1 MNSLLSGLTGGSTA
15 ARFVVFN
22 VERSACSPMKPRS
35 SCTSVCHHAT
45 AEPLRIVNTHTPH
58 ARHVSLRLSAVLA
71 AQKSTLLSLF
81 VSVRLRV
88 RVCGQGLGV
97 CGSSLPQYLTTPH
110 PPCPLRV
117 CVFRSCPLSRNC
129 HVTVCR
135 GKSYQ
140 TFLHC
145 HCPVTLSVVVSRIKH
160 SYAIT
165 VLSLSE

>member
-117 CVFRSCPLSRNC
+117 CVCFGHVHC
-129 HVTVCR
+129 HVTVM
-135 GKSYQ
+135 S
-140 TFLHC
+140 
-145 HCPVTLSVVVSRIKH
+145 LSVGVSRIKR
-160 SYAIT
+160 SYT
-165 VLSLSE
+165 VTVPSHCLSW